1 MFLIFCFRFSRLFLE
16 SLMHIIY
23 ISVGYI
29 LMLSVMTFNAY
40 FLISILLGTGI
51 GYFLFGSF
59 DALLRAPLS
68 PYLLP
73 GSCNGFPRVVRRKK
87 SNACRQKAGNKRAN
101 KKGGQQRAKGGNIRG
116 SSSTSDNLRLLR
128 PEDLEQNDGNYRPS
142 DANQGLLAEQV
153 TVDVHAWFIRTSSH

>member
-1 MFLIFCFRFSRLFLE
+1 
-16 SLMHIIY
+16 
-23 ISVGYI
+23 
-29 LMLSVMTFNAY
+29 MLSVMTFNAY

-59 DALLRAPLS
+59 DALMRAPLS

-87 SNACRQKAGNKRAN
+87 ASACRQKAGNK
-101 KKGGQQRAKGGNIRG
+101 RAKGGNIRG

-128 PEDLEQNDGNYRPS
+128 PEDLEQNDGNSRQNDGNSRQNDGNSRLS

-153 TVDVHAWFIRTSSH
+153 TVDVHA